1 MYNIYRKGDE
11 EYVYL
16 YFENS
21 IGNRRLISQ
30 SDNKSELIQKM
41 MDMCQK
47 NNFKVFYMRILQI
60 SEDIEQY
67 DVGSWSEFF
76 YISKNPMEERDE

>member
-1 MYNIYRKGDE
+1 
-11 EYVYL
+11 
-16 YFENS
+16 
-21 IGNRRLISQ
+21 
-30 SDNKSELIQKM
+30 
-41 MDMCQK
+41 MCQK

-76 YISKNPMEERDE
+76 YISKNPMEERNE

>member
-1 MYNIYRKGDE
+1 M
-11 EYVYL
+11 YL

-21 IGNRRLISQ
+21 FGNRRLISQ

-76 YISKNPMEERDE
+76 YISKNPMEERNE

>member
-1 MYNIYRKGDE
+1 M
-11 EYVYL
+11 YL

>member
-1 MYNIYRKGDE
+1 M
-11 EYVYL
+11 YL

-21 IGNRRLISQ
+21 FGNRRLISQ
-30 SDNKSELIQKM
+30 SDNKSELIQKII
-41 MDMCQK
+41 DMCQK

-76 YISKNPMEERDE
+76 YISKNPMEERNE